1 MRRLTTRRIVESL
14 PTLELS
20 PKATPMSGKVVETR
34 SSRFAPAE
42 DTLPPAASITANTA
56 ANIAANGPTMVT
68 AVPVFA
74 SPSAPRRS
82 TRPAGSPAMSAE
94 PTTAEPM
101 TAEPMTAEPVNA
113 EPVSA
118 ASMDEPLDVRMDALP
133 AATTLDPAIEETTG
147 TPISLRQAS
156 RPRNSRQAGPVKV
169 TVGRYSAVRG
179 NTASIL
185 RERIARETYAL
196 KSREL
201 ERAADE
207 RLAFEQQL
215 VERRIREQLEASQRE
230 LHWSLDEILEDTVIL
245 PRSIRDSENS

>member
-1 MRRLTTRRIVESL
+1 
-14 PTLELS
+14 
-20 PKATPMSGKVVETR
+20 
-34 SSRFAPAE
+34 
-42 DTLPPAASITANTA
+42 
-56 ANIAANGPTMVT
+56 MVT
-68 AVPVFA
+68 AVPAFA
-74 SPSAPRRS
+74 TPSASRRS

-94 PTTAEPM
+94 PK
-101 TAEPMTAEPVNA
+101 NA

-118 ASMDEPLDVRMDALP
+118 ASMDVPVDVPVDVSKDALP
-133 AATTLDPAIEETTG
+133 IETTLDPAIEETTG

-156 RPRNSRQAGPVKV
+156 RPRSSRQAGPVKV

-201 ERAADE
+201 ERAADV
-207 RLAFEQQL
+207 RLVFEQQL

-245 PRSIRDSENS
+245 PRAIRDSENS

>member
-1 MRRLTTRRIVESL
+1 M
-14 PTLELS
+14 
-20 PKATPMSGKVVETR
+20 
-34 SSRFAPAE
+34 
-42 DTLPPAASITANTA
+42 D
-56 ANIAANGPTMVT
+56 
-68 AVPVFA
+68 VPVDV
-74 SPSAPRRS
+74 
-82 TRPAGSPAMSAE
+82 
-94 PTTAEPM
+94 
-101 TAEPMTAEPVNA
+101 PVD
-113 EPVSA
+113 VSK
-118 ASMDEPLDVRMDALP
+118 DALP
-133 AATTLDPAIEETTG
+133 IETTLDPAIEETTG

-156 RPRNSRQAGPVKV
+156 RPRSSRQAGPVKV

-201 ERAADE
+201 ERAADV

>member
-1 MRRLTTRRIVESL
+1 
-14 PTLELS
+14 
-20 PKATPMSGKVVETR
+20 
-34 SSRFAPAE
+34 
-42 DTLPPAASITANTA
+42 
-56 ANIAANGPTMVT
+56 
-68 AVPVFA
+68 
-74 SPSAPRRS
+74 
-82 TRPAGSPAMSAE
+82 MSAE
-94 PTTAEPM
+94 PVS
-101 TAEPMTAEPVNA
+101 AEPVSAEPVSAEPVSA

-118 ASMDEPLDVRMDALP
+118 ASMDEPLDAPMDALHT
-133 AATTLDPAIEETTG
+133 ATTLDPAIEETTG
-147 TPISLRQAS
+147 TAISSRQAS
-156 RPRNSRQAGPVKV
+156 RLRSSRQAGPVKV

-245 PRSIRDSENS
+245 PRSIRDSEDS

>member
-1 MRRLTTRRIVESL
+1 
-14 PTLELS
+14 
-20 PKATPMSGKVVETR
+20 
-34 SSRFAPAE
+34 
-42 DTLPPAASITANTA
+42 
-56 ANIAANGPTMVT
+56 MVT
-68 AVPVFA
+68 AVPAFA
-74 SPSAPRRS
+74 TPSASRRS

-94 PTTAEPM
+94 PK
-101 TAEPMTAEPVNA
+101 NA

-118 ASMDEPLDVRMDALP
+118 ASMDVPVDVSKDALP
-133 AATTLDPAIEETTG
+133 IETTLDPAIEETTG

-156 RPRNSRQAGPVKV
+156 RPRSSRQAGPVKV

-201 ERAADE
+201 ERAADV